1 VLRGA
6 LRASVSTF
14 VQDATTLAGAVAV
27 SRAGGP
33 TRCATTR
40 SLGYIPVVPCEPGA
54 ACSSR
59 FRRQLGPPSSA
70 TPANRARRP
79 ASTTDGWSRH
89 AHIDPATGHPV
100 RAHRHAGA
108 RLGPAEARWPVVS
121 AVLAVIALQMLLPQR
136 LAFSPHWL
144 LPAVQFALLAGI
156 VAVNPGR
163 VSHSQPLR
171 MASLALIVAVSLA
184 NVWSATLL
192 VAALVRGGYS
202 AAAGPLLATGA
213 AIWITNVVVF
223 ALWYW
228 ELDAGGPACRAGA
241 QRVHPDF
248 LFTQMQAP
256 ELTDPGWE
264 PRFVDYLY
272 LSFTTATAFSPTDT
286 LPLTRWAKL
295 LMMLQSAISLST
307 LALVIARAV
316 NILG

>member
-1 VLRGA
+1 MR
-6 LRASVSTF
+6 
-14 VQDATTLAGAVAV
+14 TLV
-27 SRAGGP
+27 SRPAIQSTPIATQAPAWARP
-33 TRCATTR
+33 T
-40 SLGYIPVVPCEPGA
+40 
-54 ACSSR
+54 
-59 FRRQLGPPSSA
+59 
-70 TPANRARRP
+70 
-79 ASTTDGWSRH
+79 
-89 AHIDPATGHPV
+89 
-100 RAHRHAGA
+100 
-108 RLGPAEARWPVVS
+108 PAEARWPVVS